1 MATIEYDDI
10 QLKLGSRFDKA
21 GVNRAID
28 NLTTLKELFPMS
40 GIKETA
46 NDMKEFASAINSIK
60 SDTIKALANLKG
72 NLSKATKQLLDKDKL
87 INIPAKIT
95 VAETPKDNT
104 IKLPF
109 EDAKP
114 QIQVLDL
121 AKQRAEEERQ
131 ALAQA
136 NSELQAQEEHYK
148 TIAEL
153 AHEAVQRSEVPIAS
167 SLTDDIDNGA
177 TADIDDSYTSS
188 ASSWQQ
194 TADSIERAKRTLND
208 YKAIVA
214 DIRAEEARNAEQKAN
229 TEAITNEWNE
239 IGQAIDADISKT
251 FSFRNAIAVTYDK
264 LMDALGIYKK
274 MPPTVDEIIAKM
286 DELEK
291 KTGGVGKEAKRA
303 LSPLEKLVQKFK
315 NFMQYRAM
323 RAVWSAFVNGVKE
336 GFKNLEDWDRA
347 TGMTGFAESMD
358 RARES
363 LLVLKNSLAVVSA
376 PFIEILIRGLQQIT
390 SWAMAAANAIS
401 RFFAILG
408 DKPTYRAVIWADTIA
423 ESEKKAGGAAKK
435 ATEEFKKQLL
445 AFDEINNITAQSPS
459 GSGGGG
465 SSGGGG
471 GYTDMFGERAV
482 GEVSEV
488 ESKLKAIWDWIKK
501 CTEQLK
507 EALSPLLKIKD
518 TIARVVT
525 HTGEFLGKLSV
536 LKKPLDT
543 IWQGVLNVVNAVAGF
558 TSAIIDFAGEVLILF
573 EDVLGVVIEIGDEL
587 ELWQK
592 MADDAKWKLDLVADV
607 FNSLKV
613 ATQQLTAIVEFL
625 GTTIGNLWEVIKGK
639 QSLTE
644 FEQNTADAFQ
654 TMQTKIQEAS
664 DSFESKI
671 GGAFNK
677 PRAINFDTNGSV
689 TPVEEAAEAVKRVL
703 NSLNGYK
710 PHISI
715 DVTENVTR
723 YVKEFTYKTGKFAE
737 GGFPTQG
744 QMFIAREAGPELVGT
759 IGGQTAV
766 VNNSDIVASVSQGV
780 AQAVASVLGGGQQ
793 VNVTLEGDAKNLF
806 KVVQREGRAYSA
818 RTGQPALA

>member
-1 MATIEYDDI
+1 MATVEYDDI
-10 QLKLGSRFDKA
+10 QLKLGSRFDKK
-21 GVNRAID
+21 GVTNAIN
-28 NLTTLKELFPMS
+28 NLTALKELFPMS

-46 NDMKEFASAINSIK
+46 NDMKEFANAINSIK

-167 SLTDDIDNGA
+167 SLTDDIVNNEA

-194 TADSIERAKRTLND
+194 TADNIERAKRTLND

-214 DIRAEEARNAEQKAN
+214 DIRAEEARNAEQRAN

-291 KTGGVGKEAKRA
+291 KTGGVGGEAKKA
-303 LSPLEKLVQKFK
+303 LTPLEKLVQKFK

-358 RARES
+358 RARAS
-363 LLVLKNSLAVVSA
+363 LTVLKNSLAVVTA
-376 PFIEILIRGLQQIT
+376 PFLEYLINILSRVA
-390 SWAMAAANAIS
+390 SWAMTAANAIS
-401 RFFAILG
+401 RMIAILSG
-408 DKPTYRAVIWADTIA
+408 KSSYRAVKWADA
-423 ESEKKAGGAAKK
+423 VADSQASAAGSAKK
-435 ATEEFKKQLL
+435 ATQEFKKQLM
-445 AFDEINNITAQSPS
+445 AFDEINNLTAPSDS

-465 SSGGGG
+465 GGGG
-471 GYTDMFGERAV
+471 ASVANEMFEERSVGELGDWDKFLQKIGEAWREMSDRIRTANDATSRHLNSIKDVVKAWKDFFTDPKTNFSKWSEDFASSVETIKGNVKDFIQGFKEARENGAGYLEAIQAGLDNIGKSKVPQQLANNFADTLNATEAKFKNLDGSTAV
-482 GEVSEV
+482 GFAHMKENSVLVSDNM
-488 ESKLKAIWDWIKK
+488 KLK
-501 CTEQLK
+501 L
-507 EALSPLLKIKD
+507 
-518 TIARVVT
+518 
-525 HTGEFLGKLSV
+525 
-536 LKKPLDT
+536 
-543 IWQGVLNVVNAVAGF
+543 
-558 TSAIIDFAGEVLILF
+558 
-573 EDVLGVVIEIGDEL
+573 
-587 ELWQK
+587 
-592 MADDAKWKLDLVADV
+592 
-607 FNSLKV
+607 
-613 ATQQLTAIVEFL
+613 
-625 GTTIGNLWEVIKGK
+625 
-639 QSLTE
+639 
-644 FEQNTADAFQ
+644 
-654 TMQTKIQEAS
+654 
-664 DSFESKI
+664 
-671 GGAFNK
+671 GGAFNQIQNDGEK
-677 PRAINFDTNGSV
+677 AFDGIDSTIQTKAINPVGALSGALNNVFGRTYSLTLQTNEVVNRTVHVNEIYNQIQG
-689 TPVEEAAEAVKRVL
+689 K
-703 NSLNGYK
+703 GYNYYAK
-710 PHISI
+710 YAS
-715 DVTENVTR
+715 
-723 YVKEFTYKTGKFAE
+723 

>member
-1 MATIEYDDI
+1 MATISYDTI
-10 QLKLGSRFDKA
+10 ELKLGSTFNKK
-21 GVNRAID
+21 GVTNAIA
-28 NLTTLKELFPMS
+28 NLETLKGLFPMS
-40 GIKETA
+40 GVKETA
-46 NDMKEFASAINSIK
+46 NDMKEFANAINSIK

-72 NLSKATKQLLDKDKL
+72 NLSKAVKTLQNKNKPID
-87 INIPAKIT
+87 IPARISVDEQGGQWKS
-95 VAETPKDNT
+95 V
-104 IKLPF
+104 
-109 EDAKP
+109 
-114 QIQVLDL
+114 
-121 AKQRAEEERQ
+121 
-131 ALAQA
+131 
-136 NSELQAQEEHYK
+136 
-148 TIAEL
+148 AEL
-153 AHEAVQRSEVPIAS
+153 AHEAVERYNKILEGTGSENWEGRDTTWSGIPASVTKEAEALRQATEGVYENEKKAYDELLAYLQLYPKTKDRYLQGELGFDKTTIDRVRQDMYMMAEDNKRIAEAEKEKARQ
-167 SLTDDIDNGA
+167 IKEYERGVK
-177 TADIDDSYTSS
+177 S
-188 ASSWQQ
+188 AM
-194 TADSIERAKRTLND
+194 
-208 YKAIVA
+208 KAQ
-214 DIRAEEARNAEQKAN
+214 E
-229 TEAITNEWNE
+229 
-239 IGQAIDADISKT
+239 
-251 FSFRNAIAVTYDK
+251 
-264 LMDALGIYKK
+264 DALKEQQK
-274 MPPTVDEIIAKM
+274 MQR
-286 DELEK
+286 ELDKAMENAPQSADAVAQIVK
-291 KTGGVGKEAKRA
+291 QAKRA
-303 LSPLEKLVQKFK
+303 TKEFNLLGKLASRLK
-315 NFMQYRAM
+315 NLLVYRAL
-323 RAVWSAFVNGVKE
+323 RAVISGIATAIKE
-336 GFKNLEDWDRA
+336 GFKNLEDWDRNI
-347 TGMTGFAESMD
+347 GMTGFAESMD

-363 LLVLKNSLAVVSA
+363 LLVLKNSLAVVGA
-376 PFIEILIRGLQQIT
+376 PFLEYLIGILQKVAQL
-390 SWAMAAANAIS
+390 AMAAANAIS

-408 DKPTYRAVIWADTIA
+408 GKQTYRAVIWADTIA
-423 ESEKKAGGAAKK
+423 ESEKKAGSSAKK

-445 AFDEINNITAQSPS
+445 AFDEINNITAQTPS

-471 GYTDMFGERAV
+471 GYTDMFEERAV

-488 ESKLKAIWDWIKK
+488 ESKLKAIWDWIRK
-501 CTEQLK
+501 CAEGLK

-525 HTGEFLGKLSV
+525 NTGEFLGKLSV

-558 TSAIIDFAGEVLILF
+558 ASAVVDLVGEMIIMF
-573 EDVLGVVIEIGDEL
+573 EDTLGIVIEIGDEL

-625 GTTIGNLWEVIKGK
+625 GTTMGNLWEVIKGK

-644 FEQNTADAFQ
+644 FKQNTADAFQ

-677 PRAINFDTNGSV
+677 RRAINFDTNGSV
-689 TPVEEAAEAVKRVL
+689 TPVEKAVEAAKRAL

-737 GGFPTQG
+737 GGYPETG
-744 QMFIAREAGPELVGT
+744 QMFVAREAGPELVGT
-759 IGGQTAV
+759 IGGQSAV

>member
-1 MATIEYDDI
+1 MATIDYDNI
-10 QLKLGSRFDKA
+10 QLNLTSAFNDKGA
-21 GVNRAID
+21 EEAID
-28 NLTTLKELFPMS
+28 NLGDIKKGLDNLDSGNVKEAAQDFRDFADAVNSVSTRSLDDIVK
-40 GIKETA
+40 GAIKRA
-46 NDMKEFASAINSIK
+46 
-60 SDTIKALANLKG
+60 
-72 NLSKATKQLLDKDKL
+72 
-87 INIPAKIT
+87 NIP
-95 VAETPKDNT
+95 
-104 IKLPF
+104 
-109 EDAKP
+109 
-114 QIQVLDL
+114 
-121 AKQRAEEERQ
+121 R
-131 ALAQA
+131 
-136 NSELQAQEEHYK
+136 
-148 TIAEL
+148 
-153 AHEAVQRSEVPIAS
+153 AS
-167 SLTDDIDNGA
+167 SLTDEEIENGR
-177 TADIDDSYTSS
+177 TIEWSGETSS
-188 ASSWQQ
+188 AIESAKELKQALVDVQ
-194 TADSIERAKRTLND
+194 ENARTAYEDLYAYLSAYPKTSNSYLKNQMGFDDDTIAHVRQDLYIASVNAKET
-208 YKAIVA
+208 ASGV
-214 DIRAEEARNAEQKAN
+214 
-229 TEAITNEWNE
+229 
-239 IGQAIDADISKT
+239 GQI
-251 FSFRNAIAVTYDK
+251 
-264 LMDALGIYKK
+264 
-274 MPPTVDEIIAKM
+274 
-286 DELEK
+286 
-291 KTGGVGKEAKRA
+291 GKEAKKS
-303 LSPLEKLVQKFK
+303 LSPIEKIAQRLKNLVI
-315 NFMQYRAM
+315 YRILRSIVSGMAN
-323 RAVWSAFVNGVKE
+323 AIKE
-336 GFKNLEDWDRA
+336 GFANLESWDRSI
-347 TGMTGFAESMD
+347 GMTGFAESMD

-363 LLVLKNSLAVVSA
+363 LLVLKNSLAVVGA
-376 PFIEILIRGLQQIT
+376 PFLEYLIGILQKVAQL
-390 SWAMAAANAIS
+390 AMAAANAIS

-408 DKPTYRAVIWADTIA
+408 GKQTYRAVIWADTIA

-445 AFDEINNITAQSPS
+445 AFDEINNITAQNPS

-471 GYTDMFGERAV
+471 GYTDMFEERAV

-488 ESKLKAIWDWIKK
+488 ESKLKAIWDWIRK
-501 CTEQLK
+501 CAEQLK
-507 EALSPLLKIKD
+507 EALTPLTKIKD
-518 TIARVVT
+518 TIERVVI

-587 ELWQK
+587 GLWQE

-607 FNSLKV
+607 INALRV
-613 ATQQLTAIVEFL
+613 ATQQATAVVEFL
-625 GTTIGNLWEVIKGK
+625 GTTMGNLWKVIKGK

-644 FEQNTADAFQ
+644 FKQNTADAFQ

-677 PRAINFDTNGSV
+677 RRAINFDTQGSV
-689 TPVEEAAEAVKRVL
+689 TPVEKAVEAAKRAL

-737 GGFPTQG
+737 GGYPETG
-744 QMFIAREAGPELVGT
+744 QMFVAREAGPELVGT

>member
-1 MATIEYDDI
+1 MATISYDTI
-10 QLKLGSRFDKA
+10 ELKLGSTFNKK
-21 GVNRAID
+21 GVTNAIA
-28 NLTTLKELFPMS
+28 NLESLKGLFPMS
-40 GIKETA
+40 GVKETA
-46 NDMKEFASAINSIK
+46 NDMKEFANAINSIK

-72 NLSKATKQLLDKDKL
+72 NLSKAVKTLQNKNKPID
-87 INIPAKIT
+87 IPAKIS
-95 VAETPKDNT
+95 VDGQDGQWKS
-104 IKLPF
+104 
-109 EDAKP
+109 
-114 QIQVLDL
+114 V
-121 AKQRAEEERQ
+121 
-131 ALAQA
+131 
-136 NSELQAQEEHYK
+136 
-148 TIAEL
+148 AEL
-153 AHEAVQRSEVPIAS
+153 AHEAVERYNKAIEGTGSENWVRDNTWSGIPASATQEAEALRQATEGVYENEKKAYDELLAYLQLYPKTKDRYLQGELGYDKTTIDRVRQDMYMMAEDNKRIAEAEKEKARSIREYEQGVKSAMKAQEDALKEQQKAQRELDKAMANAPQSADAVAQIVKQAKKATKEFNLLGKLASRLKNLLVYRALRAIISGIAS
-167 SLTDDIDNGA
+167 
-177 TADIDDSYTSS
+177 
-188 ASSWQQ
+188 
-194 TADSIERAKRTLND
+194 
-208 YKAIVA
+208 AI
-214 DIRAEEARNAEQKAN
+214 
-229 TEAITNEWNE
+229 
-239 IGQAIDADISKT
+239 
-251 FSFRNAIAVTYDK
+251 
-264 LMDALGIYKK
+264 
-274 MPPTVDEIIAKM
+274 
-286 DELEK
+286 
-291 KTGGVGKEAKRA
+291 
-303 LSPLEKLVQKFK
+303 
-315 NFMQYRAM
+315 
-323 RAVWSAFVNGVKE
+323 KE
-336 GFKNLEDWDRA
+336 GFTNLEDWDRNI
-347 TGMTGFAESMD
+347 GMTGFADSMD

-363 LLVLKNSLAVVSA
+363 LLVLKNSLAVVGA
-376 PFIEILIRGLQQIT
+376 PFLEFLVGILQKVAQL
-390 SWAMAAANAIS
+390 AMVAANAIS

-408 DKPTYRAVIWADTIA
+408 GKQTYRAVIWADTIA
-423 ESEKKAGGAAKK
+423 ESEKKAGSSAKK

-445 AFDEINNITAQSPS
+445 AFDEINNITAQNPS

-471 GYTDMFGERAV
+471 GYTDMFEERAV

-501 CTEQLK
+501 CAEGLK
-507 EALSPLLKIKD
+507 EALTPLLKIKD

-558 TSAIIDFAGEVLILF
+558 TAAIIDFAGEVLILF
-573 EDVLGVVIEIGDEL
+573 EDTLGVVIEIGDEL
-587 ELWQK
+587 GLWQE

-607 FNSLKV
+607 INALRV
-613 ATQQLTAIVEFL
+613 AVQQTTAVVEFL
-625 GTTIGNLWEVIKGK
+625 GTTMGNLWEVIKGK

-644 FEQNTADAFQ
+644 FKQNTADAFQ
-654 TMQTKIQEAS
+654 TMQTKIQEAA

-671 GGAFNK
+671 GGTFNK
-677 PRAINFDTNGSV
+677 KRAINFDTQGSV
-689 TPVEEAAEAVKRVL
+689 KPVNDAVEAAKRAL

-737 GGFPTQG
+737 GGYPETG
-744 QMFIAREAGPELVGT
+744 QMFVAREAGPELVGT

>member
-1 MATIEYDDI
+1 MATVEYDNI
-10 QLKLGSRFDKA
+10 QLNLTSAFNDKGA
-21 GVNRAID
+21 EEAID
-28 NLTTLKELFPMS
+28 NLGDIKKGLDNLDSGNVKEVAQDFR
-40 GIKETA
+40 
-46 NDMKEFASAINSIK
+46 DFADAVNSVSTRSLDDIVK
-60 SDTIKALANLKG
+60 S
-72 NLSKATKQLLDKDKL
+72 
-87 INIPAKIT
+87 
-95 VAETPKDNT
+95 
-104 IKLPF
+104 
-109 EDAKP
+109 
-114 QIQVLDL
+114 
-121 AKQRAEEERQ
+121 
-131 ALAQA
+131 
-136 NSELQAQEEHYK
+136 
-148 TIAEL
+148 
-153 AHEAVQRSEVPIAS
+153 AVQRSKVPRAS
-167 SLTDDIDNGA
+167 SLTDDIVNNGA

-194 TADSIERAKRTLND
+194 TADNIERAKRNLND

-214 DIRAEEARNAEQKAN
+214 DIHAEEARVAEQKAT

-291 KTGGVGKEAKRA
+291 KTGGVGGEAKKA
-303 LSPLEKLVQKFK
+303 LTPLEKLVQKFK

-347 TGMTGFAESMD
+347 TGMTGFADSMD

-363 LLVLKNSLAVVSA
+363 LLVLKNSLAVVGA
-376 PFIEILIRGLQQIT
+376 PFLEFLVGILQKVAQL
-390 SWAMAAANAIS
+390 AMVAANAIS

-408 DKPTYRAVIWADTIA
+408 GKQTYRAVIWADTIA
-423 ESEKKAGGAAKK
+423 ESEKKAGSSAKK

-445 AFDEINNITAQSPS
+445 AFDEINNITAQNPS

-471 GYTDMFGERAV
+471 GYTDMFEERAV

-501 CTEQLK
+501 CAEGLK
-507 EALSPLLKIKD
+507 EALTPLLKIKD

-558 TSAIIDFAGEVLILF
+558 TAAIIDFAGEVLILF
-573 EDVLGVVIEIGDEL
+573 EDTLGVVIEIGDEL
-587 ELWQK
+587 GLWQE

-607 FNSLKV
+607 INALRV
-613 ATQQLTAIVEFL
+613 AVQQTTAVVEFL
-625 GTTIGNLWEVIKGK
+625 GTTMGNLWEVIKGK

-644 FEQNTADAFQ
+644 FKQNTADAFQ
-654 TMQTKIQEAS
+654 TMQTKIQEAA

-671 GGAFNK
+671 GGTFNK
-677 PRAINFDTNGSV
+677 KRAINFDTQGSV
-689 TPVEEAAEAVKRVL
+689 KPVNDAVEAAKRAL

-737 GGFPTQG
+737 GGYPETG
-744 QMFIAREAGPELVGT
+744 QMFVAREAGPELVGT